1 MPLYGLNLQFGKLS
15 EERNRVEK
23 QNIELD
29 ILNDRVAKL
38 EHEN

>member
-1 MPLYGLNLQFGKLS
+1 MKLS